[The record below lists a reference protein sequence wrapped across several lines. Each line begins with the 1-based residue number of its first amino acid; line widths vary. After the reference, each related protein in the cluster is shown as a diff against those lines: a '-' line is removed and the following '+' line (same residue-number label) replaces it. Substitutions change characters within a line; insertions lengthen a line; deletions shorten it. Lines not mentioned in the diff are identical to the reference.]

1 MRWLAIG
8 TGVLVVF
15 AAPASA
21 QISGSMRG
29 LSGSPS
35 FRGDILADVP
45 GDAARTQRVAIGRE
59 LGGLRDDIHDAREAG
74 QLSRR
79 EARALR
85 REGLRIEAVSS
96 RYARGGY
103 SDAETAMLRGR
114 TEALRSA
121 IAAKRTQGLGR

>member
-1 MRWLAIG
+1 MRLLAVG
-8 TGVLVVF
+8 TVLLMLA

-21 QISGSMRG
+21 QIAGSMRG
-29 LSGSPS
+29 PSGSPS
-35 FRGDILADVP
+35 IRGDILADVP
-45 GDAARTQRVAIGRE
+45 GDAERTRRVAIGRE
-59 LGGLRDDIHDAREAG
+59 LGGLREDIRDARDAG

-85 REGLRIEAVSS
+85 REGFRIEASS
-96 RYARGGY
+96 ARYARDGT
-103 SDAETAMLRGR
+103 SDAEAAMLRGR